1 MLPIEAAGDGC
12 RVRLWVQPRA
22 ARDGVVGVQGDA
34 VKVRLTAPPVEGQAN
49 QALVRF
55 LAKQLGVPRSAVHL
69 ATGLGSRHKIVQ
81 VAGLAPEQAR
91 RRLGLPEG

>member
-22 ARDGVVGVQGDA
+22 VRDEIVGFQGEA

-49 QALVRF
+49 AALVRF

-69 ATGLGSRHKIVQ
+69 TTGIGSRHKVVQ
-81 VAGLAPEQAR
+81 VAGMAPAQAR
-91 RRLGLPEG
+91 QRLGLPEG